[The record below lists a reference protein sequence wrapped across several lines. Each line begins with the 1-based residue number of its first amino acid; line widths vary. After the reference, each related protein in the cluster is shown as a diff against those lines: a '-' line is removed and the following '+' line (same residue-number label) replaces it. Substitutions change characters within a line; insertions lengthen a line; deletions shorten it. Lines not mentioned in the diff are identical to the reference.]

1 MTNCIFHG
9 CSSEKETKIR
19 PILHAKIVS
28 SLYENNGMNLS
39 FVEANFSFF
48 FFFGETKLIVDL

>member
-39 FVEANFSFF
+39 FVEANF